1 MVKLPPGVFLSPL
14 SFTGYFDI
22 TNLTWAPLSDA
33 GVANEP
39 DAPSIQGALK
49 EKLGLKVVPARDPI
63 EVLVIDSIER
73 PTPN

>member
-1 MVKLPPGVFLSPL
+1 LGGQLSL
-14 SFTGYFDI
+14 KTEFSAG
-22 TNLTWAPLSDA
+22 DA
-33 GVANEP
+33 GATSEP
-39 DAPSIQGALK
+39 DAPSLPGALK